1 MIRRTVKRRVRL
13 YNKVAQDRAKHKG
26 VVQDG

>member
-1 MIRRTVKRRVRL
+1 MTRRTVKRRVRL
-13 YNKVAQDRAKHKG
+13 YNKVARIRAKHKG